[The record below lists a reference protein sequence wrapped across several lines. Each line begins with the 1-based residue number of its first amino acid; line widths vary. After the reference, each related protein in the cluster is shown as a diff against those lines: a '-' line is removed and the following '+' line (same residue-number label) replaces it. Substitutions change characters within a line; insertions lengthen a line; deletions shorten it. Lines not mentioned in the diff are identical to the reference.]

1 MDQYYLYGLT
11 LIVAMIG
18 YFLTS
23 LSSDLKEIQKDHNAC
38 KERLPHDYVLKEDYH
53 AEVMQLRADFKDDL
67 SDIKQLLGKVFDK
80 IDKLE
85 DKK

>member
-1 MDQYYLYGLT
+1 MDQYYMYGLT

-18 YFLTS
+18 YFLKE
-23 LSSDLKEIQKDHNAC
+23 LSSDLKQIQKDHNAC
-38 KERLPHDYVLKEDYH
+38 KESLPHNYVLKEDYH
-53 AEVMQLRADFKDDL
+53 AEQMQLRADVKEDM
-67 SDIKQLLGKVFDK
+67 SDIKQLIGKVFDK